1 MNNYTKGSLSLFTA
15 RVLSGLNVNAMGYL
29 LPLWIAPIGCVTLR
43 LVFGAVVFW
52 IVGIFSK
59 PETVAFNDKLKLIA
73 LGGVGIFGY
82 MSLYAVSLSHTT
94 PVSFAI
100 FNAMQPLWV
109 VIASAV
115 FFREG
120 IDARKLMGIA
130 IGFAGAMLCILSEP
144 NRDVADNP
152 LLGNVLSIAAS
163 IIYAVYL
170 VFSARMV
177 GHLSR
182 MTILRYTFSSAA
194 VVALL
199 VTWMVGFSA
208 PLFEGGLK
216 TTPLLV
222 LAFVLVFPTVITY
235 FLIPIGLKYL
245 NSTVVAIYGYVT
257 LIVASVVS
265 FITGVDKFEP
275 VILLSLMFIGASI
288 YFVGVSDKKSIG
300 KSAGKSVG

>member
-29 LPLWIAPIGCVTLR
+29 LPLWIAPISSVTLR

-52 IVGIFSK
+52 IVGIFAK
-59 PETVAFNDKLKLIA
+59 PETVTLKDKMKLML
-73 LGGVGIFGY
+73 LGGAGIFGY

-109 VIASAV
+109 VVASAV
-115 FFREG
+115 IFHEG

-130 IGFAGAMLCILSEP
+130 VGFAGAMLCILAEP
-144 NRDVADNP
+144 NRAVADKP
-152 LLGNVLSIAAS
+152 LLGNMLSIAAS

-182 MTILRYTFSSAA
+182 MTILRYTFLSAA

-199 VTWMVGFSA
+199 FTWIFGFSA
-208 PLFEGGLK
+208 PMFEGGVK
-216 TTPLLV
+216 TKPLLV

-275 VILLSLMFIGASI
+275 VILLSLLLIGVSI
-288 YFVGVSDKKSIG
+288 YFVGVSGTEKG
-300 KSAGKSVG
+300 AGRKN

>member
-29 LPLWIAPIGCVTLR
+29 LPLWIAPISSVTLR

-52 IVGIFSK
+52 IVGIFAK
-59 PETVAFNDKLKLIA
+59 PETVMLKDKMKLML
-73 LGGVGIFGY
+73 LGGAGIFGY

-109 VIASAV
+109 VVASAV
-115 FFREG
+115 IFHEG

-130 IGFAGAMLCILSEP
+130 VGFAGAMLCILAEP
-144 NRDVADNP
+144 NRAVADKP
-152 LLGNVLSIAAS
+152 LLGNMLSIAAS

-182 MTILRYTFSSAA
+182 MTILRYTFLSAA

-199 VTWMVGFSA
+199 FTWIFGFSA
-208 PLFEGGLK
+208 PMFEGGVK
-216 TTPLLV
+216 TKPLLV

-275 VILLSLMFIGASI
+275 VILLSLLLIGVSI
-288 YFVGVSDKKSIG
+288 YFVGVNGTEKGAGG
-300 KSAGKSVG
+300 KI

>member
-1 MNNYTKGSLSLFTA
+1 MNNYAKGSLSLLTA

-29 LPLWIAPIGCVTLR
+29 LPLWIAPVGCVTLR
-43 LVFGAVVFW
+43 LAFGAIIFW
-52 IVGIFSK
+52 LVSIFSK
-59 PETVAFNDKLKLIA
+59 PETVVWKDKLKLCLLGA
-73 LGGVGIFGY
+73 LGIFGY

-115 FFREG
+115 IYHDG
-120 IDARKLMGIA
+120 IDARKLLGIA
-130 IGFAGAMLCILSEP
+130 VGFAGAMLCILSEP
-144 NRDVADNP
+144 DADVADKP
-152 LLGNVLSIAAS
+152 LLGNVLSIVAS
-163 IIYAVYL
+163 IISAVYL

-182 MTILRYTFSSAA
+182 MTILRYTFLSAA

-199 VTWMVGFSA
+199 FSWVFGFSA
-208 PLFEGGLK
+208 PIFDGDVK
-216 TTPLLV
+216 VKPLLV
-222 LAFVLVFPTVITY
+222 LVFVLIFPTVITY
-235 FLIPIGLKYL
+235 FLIPVGLKYL

-275 VILLSLMFIGASI
+275 VILLSLLLIGVSI
-288 YFVGVSDKKSIG
+288 YFVGTAKEVTPEHRKS
-300 KSAGKSVG
+300 

>member
-52 IVGIFSK
+52 IVSIFSK
-59 PETVAFNDKLKLIA
+59 PEAVAFNDKLKLIA

-199 VTWMVGFSA
+199 VTWMVGVSA

-288 YFVGVSDKKSIG
+288 YFVGVSDKKS
-300 KSAGKSVG
+300 AGKSVG

>member
-52 IVGIFSK
+52 IVSIFSK
-59 PETVAFNDKLKLIA
+59 PETVAFNDKLKLVA

-109 VIASAV
+109 VIASSV

-130 IGFAGAMLCILSEP
+130 IGFAGALLCILSEP

-163 IIYAVYL
+163 IIYAIYL

-194 VVALL
+194 VVALI

-208 PLFEGGLK
+208 PLFQGGFK
-216 TTPLLV
+216 MTPFLV

-275 VILLSLMFIGASI
+275 VILLSLLFIGASI
-288 YFVGVSDKKSIG
+288 YFVGVSDR
-300 KSAGKSVG
+300 KSAGKSAG

>member
-29 LPLWIAPIGCVTLR
+29 LPLWIAPISSVTLR

-52 IVGIFSK
+52 IVGIFAK
-59 PETVAFNDKLKLIA
+59 PEVVTFKDKMKLIL
-73 LGGVGIFGY
+73 LGGAGIFGY

-109 VIASAV
+109 VVASAV
-115 FFREG
+115 IFHEG

-130 IGFAGAMLCILSEP
+130 VGFAGAMLCILAEP
-144 NRDVADNP
+144 NRAVADKP
-152 LLGNVLSIAAS
+152 LLGNMLSIAAS

-182 MTILRYTFSSAA
+182 MTILRYTFLSAA

-199 VTWMVGFSA
+199 FTWIFGFSA
-208 PLFEGGLK
+208 PMFEGGVK
-216 TTPLLV
+216 SKPLLV

-275 VILLSLMFIGASI
+275 VILLSLLLIGVSI
-288 YFVGVSDKKSIG
+288 YFVGVSGTEKG
-300 KSAGKSVG
+300 AGGRN

>member
-29 LPLWIAPIGCVTLR
+29 LPLWIAPISSVTLR

-52 IVGIFSK
+52 IVGIFAK
-59 PETVAFNDKLKLIA
+59 PETVTFKDKMKLIL
-73 LGGVGIFGY
+73 LGGAGIFGY

-109 VIASAV
+109 VVASAV
-115 FFREG
+115 IFHEG

-130 IGFAGAMLCILSEP
+130 VGFAGAMLCILAEP
-144 NRDVADNP
+144 NRAVADKP
-152 LLGNVLSIAAS
+152 LLGNMLSIAAS

-182 MTILRYTFSSAA
+182 MTILRYTFLSAA

-199 VTWMVGFSA
+199 FTWIFGFSA
-208 PLFEGGLK
+208 PMFEGGVK
-216 TTPLLV
+216 SKPLLV

-275 VILLSLMFIGASI
+275 VILLSLLLIGVSI
-288 YFVGVSDKKSIG
+288 YFVGVNGTEKGAGG
-300 KSAGKSVG
+300 KI

>member
-29 LPLWIAPIGCVTLR
+29 LPLWIAPISSVTLR

-52 IVGIFSK
+52 IVGIFAK
-59 PETVAFNDKLKLIA
+59 PETVTLKDKMKLIL
-73 LGGVGIFGY
+73 LGGAGIFGY

-109 VIASAV
+109 VVASAV
-115 FFREG
+115 IFHEG

-130 IGFAGAMLCILSEP
+130 VGFAGAMLCILAEP
-144 NRDVADNP
+144 NRAVADKP
-152 LLGNVLSIAAS
+152 LLGNMLSIAAS

-182 MTILRYTFSSAA
+182 MTILRYTFLSAA

-199 VTWMVGFSA
+199 FTWIFGFSA
-208 PLFEGGLK
+208 PMFEGGVK
-216 TTPLLV
+216 TKPLLV

-275 VILLSLMFIGASI
+275 VILLSLLLIGVSI
-288 YFVGVSDKKSIG
+288 YFVGVSGTEKGAGRKK
-300 KSAGKSVG
+300 

>member
-43 LVFGAVVFW
+43 LVFAAVVFW
-52 IVGIFSK
+52 IVGIFAK
-59 PETVAFNDKLKLIA
+59 PETVTFKDKVKLML

-115 FFREG
+115 IFHEG

-130 IGFAGAMLCILSEP
+130 IGFAGAMLCVLAEP
-144 NRDVADNP
+144 NRAVADNP

-163 IIYAVYL
+163 IIYAIYL

-182 MTILRYTFSSAA
+182 MTILRYTFLSAA

-199 VTWMVGFSA
+199 FTWIFGFSA
-208 PLFEGGLK
+208 PLFEGGIK
-216 TTPLLV
+216 TKPLLV
-222 LAFVLVFPTVITY
+222 LAFVLIFPTVITY

-265 FITGVDKFEP
+265 FVTGVDKFEP
-275 VILLSLMFIGASI
+275 VILLSLLFIGLSI
-288 YFVGVSDKKSIG
+288 YFVGVNEKG
-300 KSAGKSVG
+300 KAIAGKS

>member
-29 LPLWIAPIGCVTLR
+29 LPLWIAPISSVTLR

-52 IVGIFSK
+52 IVGIFAK
-59 PETVAFNDKLKLIA
+59 PETVTFKDKMKLIL
-73 LGGVGIFGY
+73 LGGAGIFGY

-109 VIASAV
+109 VVASAV
-115 FFREG
+115 IFHEG

-130 IGFAGAMLCILSEP
+130 VGFAGAMLCILAEP
-144 NRDVADNP
+144 NRAVADKP
-152 LLGNVLSIAAS
+152 LLGNMLSIAAS

-182 MTILRYTFSSAA
+182 MTILRYTFLSAA

-199 VTWMVGFSA
+199 FTWIFGFSA
-208 PLFEGGLK
+208 PMFEGGVK
-216 TTPLLV
+216 TKPLLV

-275 VILLSLMFIGASI
+275 VILLSLLLIGVSI
-288 YFVGVSDKKSIG
+288 YFVGVNGTEKGAGG
-300 KSAGKSVG
+300 KI

>member
-29 LPLWIAPIGCVTLR
+29 LPLWIAPLSSVVLR
-43 LVFGAVVFW
+43 LAFGAVVFW
-52 IVGIFSK
+52 IVGIFAK
-59 PETVAFNDKLKLIA
+59 PESVALKDKLKLFL
-73 LGGVGIFGY
+73 LGGGGIFGY

-94 PVSFAI
+94 PVNFAI

-115 FFREG
+115 IFSES
-120 IDARKLMGIA
+120 IDARRLMGIA
-130 IGFAGAMLCILSEP
+130 IGFAGAMLCILAEP
-144 NRDVADNP
+144 NREVADNP
-152 LLGNVLSIAAS
+152 LFGNMLSIAAS
-163 IIYAVYL
+163 IIYAIYL

-182 MTILRYTFSSAA
+182 MTILRYTFLSAA

-199 VTWMVGFSA
+199 FTWVFGFSA
-208 PLFEGGLK
+208 PLLEGGVK
-216 TTPLLV
+216 TKPLLV
-222 LAFVLVFPTVITY
+222 LAFVLIFPTVITY
-235 FLIPIGLKYL
+235 FLIPVGLKYL

-265 FITGVDKFEP
+265 FITGADKFEP
-275 VILLSLMFIGASI
+275 VILLSLVLIGVSI
-288 YFVGVSDKKSIG
+288 YFVGVKDSGTKKKAS
-300 KSAGKSVG
+300 

>member
-43 LVFGAVVFW
+43 LVFAAVVFW
-52 IVGIFSK
+52 IVGIFAK
-59 PETVAFNDKLKLIA
+59 PETVTFKDKVKLML
-73 LGGVGIFGY
+73 LGGAGIFGY

-115 FFREG
+115 IFHEG

-130 IGFAGAMLCILSEP
+130 IGFAGAMLCILAEP
-144 NRDVADNP
+144 NRAVADNP

-163 IIYAVYL
+163 IIYAIYL

-182 MTILRYTFSSAA
+182 MTILRYTFLSAA

-199 VTWMVGFSA
+199 FTWIFGFSA
-208 PLFEGGLK
+208 PLFEGGIK
-216 TTPLLV
+216 TKPLLV
-222 LAFVLVFPTVITY
+222 LAFVLIFPTVITY

-265 FITGVDKFEP
+265 FVTGVDRFEP
-275 VILLSLMFIGASI
+275 VILLSLLFIGLSI
-288 YFVGVSDKKSIG
+288 YFVGVNEKG
-300 KSAGKSVG
+300 KAIAGKS

>member
-1 MNNYTKGSLSLFTA
+1 MNNYAKGSLALFSA

-29 LPLWIAPIGCVTLR
+29 LPLWIAPIGCVTVR

-52 IVGIFSK
+52 IIAIFKK
-59 PETVAFNDKLKLIA
+59 PEPVALNDKLKLFA

-115 FFREG
+115 IFHES
-120 IDARKLMGIA
+120 IDARKLLGIA
-130 IGFAGAMLCILSEP
+130 VGFAGAMLCIVSEP
-144 NRDVADNP
+144 DHDIADKP
-152 LLGNVLSIAAS
+152 LLGNMLSIAAS
-163 IIYAVYL
+163 VIYAIYL

-177 GHLSR
+177 GHLSSI
-182 MTILRYTFSSAA
+182 TILRYTFSSGAL
-194 VVALL
+194 VALL
-199 VTWMVGFSA
+199 ASCFTGFSA
-208 PLFEGGLK
+208 PLFEGGIK
-216 TTPLLV
+216 PMPLLV
-222 LAFVLVFPTVITY
+222 FAFVLIFPTVITY

-265 FITGVDKFEP
+265 FITGADRFQP
-275 VILLSLMFIGASI
+275 VILLSLMLISVSI
-288 YFVGVSDKKSIG
+288 YFVGVKEKG
-300 KSAGKSVG
+300 GAEKNNR

>member
-29 LPLWIAPIGCVTLR
+29 LPLWIAPISSVTLR

-52 IVGIFSK
+52 IVGIFAK
-59 PETVAFNDKLKLIA
+59 PETVTFKDKMKLML
-73 LGGVGIFGY
+73 LGGAGIFGY

-109 VIASAV
+109 VVASAV
-115 FFREG
+115 IFHEG

-130 IGFAGAMLCILSEP
+130 VGFAGAMLCILAEP
-144 NRDVADNP
+144 NRAVADKP
-152 LLGNVLSIAAS
+152 LLGNMLSIAAS

-182 MTILRYTFSSAA
+182 MTILRYTFLSAA

-199 VTWMVGFSA
+199 FTWIFGFSA
-208 PLFEGGLK
+208 PVFEGGVK
-216 TTPLLV
+216 TKPLLV

-275 VILLSLMFIGASI
+275 VILLSLLLIGVSI
-288 YFVGVSDKKSIG
+288 YFVGVNGTEKGAGG
-300 KSAGKSVG
+300 KI

>member
-29 LPLWIAPIGCVTLR
+29 LPLWIAPISSVTLR

-52 IVGIFSK
+52 IVGIFAK
-59 PETVAFNDKLKLIA
+59 PETVTFKDKMKLIL
-73 LGGVGIFGY
+73 LGGAGIFGY

-109 VIASAV
+109 VVASAV
-115 FFREG
+115 IFHEG

-130 IGFAGAMLCILSEP
+130 VGFAGAMLCILAEP
-144 NRDVADNP
+144 NRAVADKP
-152 LLGNVLSIAAS
+152 LLGNMLSIAAS

-182 MTILRYTFSSAA
+182 MTILRYTFLSAA

-199 VTWMVGFSA
+199 FTWIFGFSA
-208 PLFEGGLK
+208 PMFEGGVK
-216 TTPLLV
+216 SKPLLV

-275 VILLSLMFIGASI
+275 VILLSLLLIGVSI
-288 YFVGVSDKKSIG
+288 YFVGVSGTEKG
-300 KSAGKSVG
+300 AGGRN

>member
-29 LPLWIAPIGCVTLR
+29 LPLWISPLSSVVLR
-43 LVFGAVVFW
+43 LAFGAVVFW
-52 IVGIFSK
+52 IVGIFAK
-59 PETVAFNDKLKLIA
+59 PETVVLKDKVKLML

-115 FFREG
+115 IFSES
-120 IDARKLMGIA
+120 IDARRLMGIA
-130 IGFAGAMLCILSEP
+130 IGFAGAMLCILAEP
-144 NRDVADNP
+144 NRSVADNP

-182 MTILRYTFSSAA
+182 MTILRYTFLSAA

-199 VTWMVGFSA
+199 FTWIFGFSA
-208 PLFEGGLK
+208 PLLEGGVK
-216 TTPLLV
+216 TKPLLV
-222 LAFVLVFPTVITY
+222 LAFVLIFPTVITY
-235 FLIPIGLKYL
+235 FLIPVGLKYL

-265 FITGVDKFEP
+265 FITGADKFEP
-275 VILLSLMFIGASI
+275 VILLSLVLIGVSI
-288 YFVGVSDKKSIG
+288 YFVGIKDSGTKKKAS
-300 KSAGKSVG
+300 

>member
-29 LPLWIAPIGCVTLR
+29 LPLWIAPISSVTLR

-52 IVGIFSK
+52 IVGIFAK
-59 PETVAFNDKLKLIA
+59 PETVTLKDKMKLIL
-73 LGGVGIFGY
+73 LGGAGIFGY

-109 VIASAV
+109 VVASAV
-115 FFREG
+115 IFHEG

-130 IGFAGAMLCILSEP
+130 VGFAGAMLCILAEP
-144 NRDVADNP
+144 NRAVADKP
-152 LLGNVLSIAAS
+152 LLGNMLSIAAS

-182 MTILRYTFSSAA
+182 MTILRYTFLSAA

-199 VTWMVGFSA
+199 FTWIFGFSA
-208 PLFEGGLK
+208 PMFEGGVK
-216 TTPLLV
+216 SKPLLV

-275 VILLSLMFIGASI
+275 VILLSLLLIGVSI
-288 YFVGVSDKKSIG
+288 YFVGVNGTEKGAGG
-300 KSAGKSVG
+300 KI

>member
-1 MNNYTKGSLSLFTA
+1 MNNYTKGSISLFTA

-29 LPLWIAPIGCVTLR
+29 LPLWIAPISSVTLR

-52 IVGIFSK
+52 IVGIFAK
-59 PETVAFNDKLKLIA
+59 PETVTFNDKVKLML
-73 LGGVGIFGY
+73 LGGAGIFGY

-115 FFREG
+115 FFREWV
-120 IDARKLMGIA
+120 DARKLMGIV
-130 IGFAGAMLCILSEP
+130 IGFAGALLCILSEP

-163 IIYAVYL
+163 IIYAIYL

-194 VVALL
+194 VVALS

-208 PLFEGGLK
+208 PLFDGGLK

-275 VILLSLMFIGASI
+275 VILLSLLLIGVSI
-288 YFVGVSDKKSIG
+288 YFVGVTDKKNEKAKG
-300 KSAGKSVG
+300 

>member
-29 LPLWIAPIGCVTLR
+29 LPLWIAPISSVTLR

-52 IVGIFSK
+52 IVGIFAK
-59 PETVAFNDKLKLIA
+59 PETVTLKDKMKLML
-73 LGGVGIFGY
+73 LGGAGIFGY

-109 VIASAV
+109 VVASAV
-115 FFREG
+115 IFHEG

-130 IGFAGAMLCILSEP
+130 VGFAGAMLCILAEP
-144 NRDVADNP
+144 NRAVADKP
-152 LLGNVLSIAAS
+152 LLGNMLSIAAS

-182 MTILRYTFSSAA
+182 MTILRYTFLSAA

-199 VTWMVGFSA
+199 FTWIFGFSA
-208 PLFEGGLK
+208 PMFEGGIK
-216 TTPLLV
+216 TKPLLV

-275 VILLSLMFIGASI
+275 VILLSLLLIGVSI
-288 YFVGVSDKKSIG
+288 YFVGVNGTEKGAGG
-300 KSAGKSVG
+300 KI

>member
-29 LPLWIAPIGCVTLR
+29 LPLWIAPISSVTLR

-52 IVGIFSK
+52 IVGIFAK
-59 PETVAFNDKLKLIA
+59 PETVTLKDKMKLIL
-73 LGGVGIFGY
+73 LGGAGIFGY

-109 VIASAV
+109 VVASAV
-115 FFREG
+115 IFHEG
-120 IDARKLMGIA
+120 IEARKLMGIA
-130 IGFAGAMLCILSEP
+130 VGFAGAMLCILAEP
-144 NRDVADNP
+144 NRAVADKP
-152 LLGNVLSIAAS
+152 LLGNMLSIAAS

-182 MTILRYTFSSAA
+182 MTILRYTFLSAA

-199 VTWMVGFSA
+199 FTWIFGFSA
-208 PLFEGGLK
+208 PMFEGGVK
-216 TTPLLV
+216 TKPLLV

-275 VILLSLMFIGASI
+275 VILLSLLLIGVSI
-288 YFVGVSDKKSIG
+288 YFVGVNGTEKGAGG
-300 KSAGKSVG
+300 KI

>member
-43 LVFGAVVFW
+43 LVFAAIVFW
-52 IVGIFSK
+52 IVGIFAK
-59 PETVAFNDKLKLIA
+59 PETVLFKDKLKLIL

-115 FFREG
+115 IFHDS

-130 IGFAGAMLCILSEP
+130 VGFAGAMLCILAEP
-144 NRDVADNP
+144 NRSVADNP

-182 MTILRYTFSSAA
+182 MTILRYTFLAAA

-199 VTWMVGFSA
+199 FTWIFGFSA
-208 PLFEGGLK
+208 PLFEGGIK
-216 TTPLLV
+216 TRPLLV

-275 VILLSLMFIGASI
+275 VILLSLLFIGVSI
-288 YFVGVSDKKSIG
+288 YFVGVKEKNEDMVG
-300 KSAGKSVG
+300 KSKAS

>member
-43 LVFGAVVFW
+43 LVFAAVVFW
-52 IVGIFSK
+52 IVGIFAK
-59 PETVAFNDKLKLIA
+59 PETVVLKDKVKLML

-109 VIASAV
+109 VVASAV
-115 FFREG
+115 IFHEG

-130 IGFAGAMLCILSEP
+130 VGFAGAMLCILAEP
-144 NRDVADNP
+144 NRSVADNP

-182 MTILRYTFSSAA
+182 MTILRYTFLSAA

-199 VTWMVGFSA
+199 FTWIFGFSA
-208 PLFEGGLK
+208 PMFEGGVK
-216 TTPLLV
+216 TKPLLV
-222 LAFVLVFPTVITY
+222 LAFVLIFPTVITY
-235 FLIPIGLKYL
+235 FLIPVGLKYL

-275 VILLSLMFIGASI
+275 VILLSLLFIGLSI
-288 YFVGVSDKKSIG
+288 YFVGVNEKKNAAVG
-300 KSAGKSVG
+300 KE

>member
-43 LVFGAVVFW
+43 LVFAAVVFW
-52 IVGIFSK
+52 IVGIFAK
-59 PETVAFNDKLKLIA
+59 PETVTFKDKVKLML

-115 FFREG
+115 IFHDS

-130 IGFAGAMLCILSEP
+130 IGFAGAMLCILAEP
-144 NRDVADNP
+144 NRMVADNP
-152 LLGNVLSIAAS
+152 LLGNVLSIVAS
-163 IIYAVYL
+163 IIYAIYL

-182 MTILRYTFSSAA
+182 MTILRYTFLSAA

-199 VTWMVGFSA
+199 FTWIFGFSA
-208 PLFEGGLK
+208 PLFEGGIK
-216 TTPLLV
+216 TKPLLV
-222 LAFVLVFPTVITY
+222 LAFVLIFPTVITY

-265 FITGVDKFEP
+265 FITGADRFEP
-275 VILLSLMFIGASI
+275 VILLSLLFIGLSI
-288 YFVGVSDKKSIG
+288 YFVGVNDKAKAVTRKS
-300 KSAGKSVG
+300 

>member
-29 LPLWIAPIGCVTLR
+29 LPLWIAPISSVTLR

-52 IVGIFSK
+52 IVGIFAK
-59 PETVAFNDKLKLIA
+59 PETVTFKDKMKLML
-73 LGGVGIFGY
+73 LGGAGIFGY

-109 VIASAV
+109 VVASAV
-115 FFREG
+115 IFHEG

-130 IGFAGAMLCILSEP
+130 VGFAGAMLCILAEP
-144 NRDVADNP
+144 NRAVADKP
-152 LLGNVLSIAAS
+152 LLGNMLSIAAS

-182 MTILRYTFSSAA
+182 MTILRYTFLSAA

-199 VTWMVGFSA
+199 FTWIFGFSA
-208 PLFEGGLK
+208 PMFEGGVK
-216 TTPLLV
+216 TKPLLV

-275 VILLSLMFIGASI
+275 VILLSLLLIGVSI
-288 YFVGVSDKKSIG
+288 YFVGVNGTEKGAGG
-300 KSAGKSVG
+300 KI

>member
-1 MNNYTKGSLSLFTA
+1 MNNYTKGSLALFTA

-52 IVGIFSK
+52 IVSIFSK
-59 PETVAFNDKLKLIA
+59 PETVAFNDKLKLVA

-109 VIASAV
+109 VVASAV
-115 FFREG
+115 IFHEG

-130 IGFAGAMLCILSEP
+130 VGFAGAMLCILAEP
-144 NRDVADNP
+144 NRAVADKP
-152 LLGNVLSIAAS
+152 LLGNMLSIAAS

-182 MTILRYTFSSAA
+182 MTILRYTFLSAA

-199 VTWMVGFSA
+199 FTWIFGFSA
-208 PLFEGGLK
+208 PMFEGDIK
-216 TTPLLV
+216 TKPLLV

-275 VILLSLMFIGASI
+275 VILLSLLLIGVSI
-288 YFVGVSDKKSIG
+288 YFVGVNGTEKGASGRI
-300 KSAGKSVG
+300 

>member
-43 LVFGAVVFW
+43 LVFAAVVFW
-52 IVGIFSK
+52 IVGIFAK
-59 PETVAFNDKLKLIA
+59 PETVTFKDKVKLML
-73 LGGVGIFGY
+73 LGGAGIFGY

-115 FFREG
+115 IFHDS

-130 IGFAGAMLCILSEP
+130 IGFAGAMLCILAEP
-144 NRDVADNP
+144 NRAVADNP

-163 IIYAVYL
+163 IIYAIYL

-182 MTILRYTFSSAA
+182 MTILRYTFLSAA

-199 VTWMVGFSA
+199 FTWIFGFSA
-208 PLFEGGLK
+208 PLFEGGIK
-216 TTPLLV
+216 TKPLLV
-222 LAFVLVFPTVITY
+222 LAFVLIFPTVITY

-265 FITGVDKFEP
+265 FVTGVDRFEP
-275 VILLSLMFIGASI
+275 VILLSLLFIGLSI
-288 YFVGVSDKKSIG
+288 YFVGVNEKG
-300 KSAGKSVG
+300 KAIAGKN

>member
-29 LPLWIAPIGCVTLR
+29 LPLWIAPISSVTLR
-43 LVFGAVVFW
+43 LGFGAVVFW
-52 IVGIFSK
+52 IVGIFAK
-59 PETVAFNDKLKLIA
+59 PETVTFKDKMKLML
-73 LGGVGIFGY
+73 LGGAGIFGY

-109 VIASAV
+109 VVASAV
-115 FFREG
+115 IFHEG

-130 IGFAGAMLCILSEP
+130 VGFAGAMLCILAEP
-144 NRDVADNP
+144 NRAVADKP
-152 LLGNVLSIAAS
+152 LLGNMLSIAAS

-182 MTILRYTFSSAA
+182 MTILRYTFLSAA

-199 VTWMVGFSA
+199 FTWIFGFSA
-208 PLFEGGLK
+208 PMFEGGVK
-216 TTPLLV
+216 TKPLLV

-275 VILLSLMFIGASI
+275 VILLSLLLIGVSI
-288 YFVGVSDKKSIG
+288 YFVGVNGTEKGAGG
-300 KSAGKSVG
+300 KI

>member
-29 LPLWIAPIGCVTLR
+29 LPLWIAPISSVTLR

-52 IVGIFSK
+52 IVGIFAK
-59 PETVAFNDKLKLIA
+59 PETVTFKDKMKLIL
-73 LGGVGIFGY
+73 LGGAGIFGY

-109 VIASAV
+109 VVASAV
-115 FFREG
+115 IFHEG

-130 IGFAGAMLCILSEP
+130 VGFAGAMLCILAEP
-144 NRDVADNP
+144 NRAVADKP
-152 LLGNVLSIAAS
+152 LLGNMLSIAAS

-182 MTILRYTFSSAA
+182 MTILRYTFLSAA

-199 VTWMVGFSA
+199 FTWIFGFSA
-208 PLFEGGLK
+208 PMFEGGVK
-216 TTPLLV
+216 TKPLLV

-275 VILLSLMFIGASI
+275 VILLSLLLIGVSI
-288 YFVGVSDKKSIG
+288 YFVGVSGTEKG
-300 KSAGKSVG
+300 AGGRN

>member
-29 LPLWIAPIGCVTLR
+29 LPLWIAPISSVTLR

-52 IVGIFSK
+52 IVGIFAK
-59 PETVAFNDKLKLIA
+59 PETVTLKDKMKLIL
-73 LGGVGIFGY
+73 LGGAGIFGY

-109 VIASAV
+109 VVASAV
-115 FFREG
+115 IFHEG

-130 IGFAGAMLCILSEP
+130 VGFAGAMLCILAEP
-144 NRDVADNP
+144 NRAVADKP
-152 LLGNVLSIAAS
+152 LLGNMLSIAAS

-182 MTILRYTFSSAA
+182 MTILRYTFLSAA

-199 VTWMVGFSA
+199 FTWIFGFSA
-208 PLFEGGLK
+208 PMFEGGVK
-216 TTPLLV
+216 TKPLLV

-275 VILLSLMFIGASI
+275 VILLSLLLIGVSI
-288 YFVGVSDKKSIG
+288 YFVGVSGTEKGAGGKK
-300 KSAGKSVG
+300 

>member
-29 LPLWIAPIGCVTLR
+29 LPLWIAPISSVTLR

-52 IVGIFSK
+52 IVGIFAK
-59 PETVAFNDKLKLIA
+59 PETVTLKDKMKLIL
-73 LGGVGIFGY
+73 LGGAGIFGY

-109 VIASAV
+109 VVASAV
-115 FFREG
+115 IFHEG

-130 IGFAGAMLCILSEP
+130 VGFAGAMLCILAEP
-144 NRDVADNP
+144 NRAVADKP
-152 LLGNVLSIAAS
+152 LLGNMLSIAAS

-182 MTILRYTFSSAA
+182 MTILRYTFLSAA

-199 VTWMVGFSA
+199 FTWIFGFSA
-208 PLFEGGLK
+208 PMFEGGIK
-216 TTPLLV
+216 TKPLLV

-275 VILLSLMFIGASI
+275 VILLSLLLIGVSI
-288 YFVGVSDKKSIG
+288 YFVGVNGTEKGAGG
-300 KSAGKSVG
+300 KI

>member
-1 MNNYTKGSLSLFTA
+1 MNNYAKGSLSLFTA

-52 IVGIFSK
+52 VIGIFAK
-59 PETVAFNDKLKLIA
+59 PETVSFSDKLKLFL

-115 FFREG
+115 IFRES
-120 IDARKLMGIA
+120 IAARKLLGIA

-144 NRDVADNP
+144 NPVVADKP
-152 LLGNVLSIAAS
+152 LLGNMLSILAS

-182 MTILRYTFSSAA
+182 MTILRYTFLSGA

-199 VTWMVGFSA
+199 FSWIVGFSA
-208 PLFEGGLK
+208 PLFEGGVK
-216 TTPLLV
+216 VTPLLV
-222 LAFVLVFPTVITY
+222 LAFVLIFPSVITY
-235 FLIPIGLKYL
+235 FIIPVGLKYL
-245 NSTVVAIYGYVT
+245 SSTVVAIYGYVT

-275 VILLSLMFIGASI
+275 VILLSLILIGVSI
-288 YFVGVSDKKSIG
+288 YLVGISEK
-300 KSAGKSVG
+300 APTEKSVGQLK

>member
-29 LPLWIAPIGCVTLR
+29 LPFWIAPIGCVTLR
-43 LVFGAVVFW
+43 LVFAAVVFW
-52 IVGIFSK
+52 IVGIFAK
-59 PETVAFNDKLKLIA
+59 PETVTFKDKVKLML

-115 FFREG
+115 IFHEG

-130 IGFAGAMLCILSEP
+130 IGFAGAMLCVLAEP
-144 NRDVADNP
+144 NRAVADNP

-182 MTILRYTFSSAA
+182 MTILRYTFLSAA

-199 VTWMVGFSA
+199 FTWVFGFSA
-208 PLFEGGLK
+208 PLFEGGIK
-216 TTPLLV
+216 TKPLLV
-222 LAFVLVFPTVITY
+222 LAFVLIFPTVITY

-265 FITGVDKFEP
+265 FVTGVDKFEP
-275 VILLSLMFIGASI
+275 VILLSLLFIGLSI
-288 YFVGVSDKKSIG
+288 YFVGVNEKG
-300 KSAGKSVG
+300 KAIAGKS

>member
-43 LVFGAVVFW
+43 LVFAAVVFW
-52 IVGIFSK
+52 IVGIFAK
-59 PETVAFNDKLKLIA
+59 PETVVLKDKVKLML

-115 FFREG
+115 IFHDS

-130 IGFAGAMLCILSEP
+130 VGFAGAMLCILAEP
-144 NRDVADNP
+144 NRSVADNP

-182 MTILRYTFSSAA
+182 MTILRYTFLSAA

-199 VTWMVGFSA
+199 FTWIFGFSA
-208 PLFEGGLK
+208 PLFEGGIK
-216 TTPLLV
+216 TKPLLV
-222 LAFVLVFPTVITY
+222 LAFVLIFPTVITY
-235 FLIPIGLKYL
+235 FLIPVGLKYL

-265 FITGVDKFEP
+265 FITGADKFEP
-275 VILLSLMFIGASI
+275 VILLSLLLIGVSI
-288 YFVGVSDKKSIG
+288 FFVGVKDNRNEKING
-300 KSAGKSVG
+300 G

>member
-43 LVFGAVVFW
+43 LVFAAVVFW
-52 IVGIFSK
+52 IAGIFAK
-59 PETVAFNDKLKLIA
+59 PETVTLKDKVKLML
-73 LGGVGIFGY
+73 LGGAGIFGY

-115 FFREG
+115 IFHEG

-130 IGFAGAMLCILSEP
+130 VGFAGAMLCILAEP
-144 NRDVADNP
+144 NRTVADNP

-163 IIYAVYL
+163 VIYAVYL

-182 MTILRYTFSSAA
+182 MTILRYTFSAAA
-194 VVALL
+194 VVALVVSL
-199 VTWMVGFSA
+199 FTGFSA
-208 PLFEGGLK
+208 PMFDGGVK

-275 VILLSLMFIGASI
+275 VILLSLLFIGLSI
-288 YFVGVSDKKSIG
+288 YFVGVNEKGKGAAVKS
-300 KSAGKSVG
+300 